1 MNDSIA
7 NTQVDSD
14 SHCPSSLYRTFK
26 HYIRLHS
33 LVHHHLDDQPL
44 HLTILFWLGGD
55 HVVASAVAVLAM
67 GMLEHFFRLAGGQPP
82 FVQHLPLLLLGVL
95 LTLILGL
102 SAWVLFHIGLIWLM
116 CGTQGIAAGV
126 LLTISC
132 VRKRRQTG
140 DMLSE

>member
-1 MNDSIA
+1 MLWLLLSLFSQWACWSIF
-7 NTQVDSD
+7 SD
-14 SHCPSSLYRTFK
+14 SLEDSPSL
-26 HYIRLHS
+26 
-33 LVHHHLDDQPL
+33 
-44 HLTILFWLGGD
+44 
-55 HVVASAVAVLAM
+55 
-67 GMLEHFFRLAGGQPP
+67 
-82 FVQHLPLLLLGVL
+82 QHLPLLVLGVL

>member
-33 LVHHHLDDQPL
+33 LVHHHIDDQPV
-44 HLTILFWLGGD
+44 HLTILFRLGGI
-55 HVVASAVAVLAM
+55 
-67 GMLEHFFRLAGGQPP
+67 MLWLLLSLFSQWACWSIFSDSLEDSPS
-82 FVQHLPLLLLGVL
+82 VQHLPLLLLGVL

-126 LLTISC
+126 LLTINC

>member
-7 NTQVDSD
+7 STQVDSD

-26 HYIRLHS
+26 HYIRFHS
-33 LVHHHLDDQPL
+33 LVHHHLDDQPV
-44 HLTILFWLGGD
+44 HLTILFRLGVIMLWLLLSLFSQWACWSIFSD
-55 HVVASAVAVLAM
+55 S
-67 GMLEHFFRLAGGQPP
+67 LEDSPS
-82 FVQHLPLLLLGVL
+82 VQHLPLLLLGVL

-102 SAWVLFHIGLIWLM
+102 SAWILFHIGLIWFM

-126 LLTISC
+126 LLTINC

>member
-1 MNDSIA
+1 MTRLQTLKLIQIAIALPAYTVPSSTTFAFTLWFTITSTINLFTSQSFSGWGVIMLWLLLSLFSQWACWSIF
-7 NTQVDSD
+7 SD
-14 SHCPSSLYRTFK
+14 S
-26 HYIRLHS
+26 
-33 LVHHHLDDQPL
+33 
-44 HLTILFWLGGD
+44 
-55 HVVASAVAVLAM
+55 
-67 GMLEHFFRLAGGQPP
+67 LEDSPP